1 MTSKAILP
9 NDALTREIQDDN
21 SQKLS
26 LIECQLTF
34 GDFNFNSLAS
44 LFFVLSPSFSPKE
57 ARVPAAPKKKR
68 KIIFFY
74 FFNSIN
80 MPFNTR

>member
-1 MTSKAILP
+1 MTSYAILP

-57 ARVPAAPKKKR
+57 ASSFLKKITKKSVP
-68 KIIFFY
+68 
-74 FFNSIN
+74 IN
-80 MPFNTR
+80 E